1 MDSNEMKMVKKIDN
15 GTTKQERGYVVI
27 LTGDGK
33 GKTTS
38 ALGMAMRAAGHGT
51 KVIMLQFLK
60 GTWRYGELGTAKRL
74 EPDFILRPLGSGFIH
89 VNPDNPDPS
98 DVRTALKAWEECK
111 QALFSGNYGMLILDE
126 INNAVSYG
134 LLPVDD
140 ILEALARRP
149 QAVHVILT
157 GRDAHPRLMEIA
169 DLVTEVK
176 EIKHPYRQGA
186 SARKGI
192 EY

>member
-1 MDSNEMKMVKKIDN
+1 MDIHEMKVGQNRADSVM
-15 GTTKQERGYVVI
+15 GRERGYVVV

-38 ALGMAMRAAGHGT
+38 ALGMAMRAVGQGI

-60 GTWRYGELGTAKRL
+60 GTWRYGEQETAKRL
-74 EPDFILRPLGSGFIH
+74 EPYFTLRPLGSGFIH
-89 VNPDNPDPS
+89 VNPDNPDPA
-98 DVRTALKAWEECK
+98 DVQTARNAWEACK
-111 QALFSGNYGMLILDE
+111 EALFSGDYGMVILDE
-126 INNAVSYG
+126 INNAIAYG
-134 LLPVDD
+134 LLPMDD
-140 ILEALARRP
+140 VLEALERCP
-149 QAVHVILT
+149 QPLHVILT
-157 GRDAHPRLMEIA
+157 GRDAQLRLIEIA

-186 SARKGI
+186 SVRKGI

>member
-1 MDSNEMKMVKKIDN
+1 MDSEEMKMVKKRDN
-15 GTTKQERGYVVI
+15 GTIEQEKGYVVV

-38 ALGMAMRAAGHGT
+38 ALGIAMRAVGHGT

-60 GTWRYGELGTAKRL
+60 GTWHYGELETAKRL

-89 VNPDNPDPS
+89 VNPDNPDPA
-98 DVRTALKAWEECK
+98 DVQNALKAWEECK

-149 QAVHVILT
+149 KSVHVILT